1 MPRKFVPCKK
11 CGSTDIKASTLCT
24 NYGYVGYVRCQ
35 NCGEGCKT
43 TYDSFGS
50 YEAHGEETRYE
61 ALKKV
66 KEIWDK
72 LNTLNGEELKQLEGY
87 KQ

>member
-1 MPRKFVPCKK
+1 MPKKLIPCRK
-11 CGSTDIKASTLCT
+11 CGSTNIKTSAILMSS
-24 NYGYVGYVRCQ
+24 GYIGYARCQ
-35 NCGEGCKT
+35 DCGEGCKT

-50 YEAHGEETRYE
+50 YEVYGEETRYE

-66 KEIWDK
+66 AEIWNK
-72 LNTLNGEELKQLEGY
+72 LNTLNGQELEPLEGY